1 MDALSSIR
9 RALPSLRASA
19 APVDLSA
26 YSRDLWPRH
35 HLDVR
40 AGTAPGAPPAA
51 VVWPRTTGEV
61 AAVVRLCREE
71 GWPLVPFGA
80 GSGVCAGV
88 LPGARAVVL
97 DLKAMAAERSFLPDA
112 PAVEV
117 EAGALGITFEE
128 GLGRRGYTAG
138 HFPSS
143 ILCSTVGGW
152 LAARGAGQCSGKYGK
167 IEDMVA
173 ALEVVD
179 GRGEAHLLRRRA
191 GGPDLTP
198 LVIGSEGVLGV
209 VTAATLR
216 LHPSPPFRAFRA
228 FSFPSFEAGADAIRE
243 AYQAGLR
250 PAVARLYDPFDTL
263 LAKASARRK
272 GHKKEGGGHGPGAG
286 ERALRGALRS
296 PALFNQVADVAARAF
311 GGRSLLVLVFEGAA
325 DEAADD
331 AARAEALCERRG
343 ARPLGEG
350 PARRWFAHRYSVS
363 YRQAPVFRAGLFSD
377 TFEVAAPWA
386 RIQGVYEAVRRALGR
401 HVFVMAH
408 LSHAYPDGSSLY
420 FTFAGSAPDDRAS
433 AALYDAA
440 WRDALDAAFG
450 AGATISHHH
459 GVGRSKAPRLGAELG
474 LGVEIV
480 AALRRAFD
488 PDGLFNPGALAPSDE
503 AGRPPAPPAD
513 ASFHVDEASLLARAP
528 ADMTLGELRRRLRA
542 RDLSLPVEGRGDGLR
557 VDAWLAAGLPGA
569 PDPWA
574 DPVARP
580 LSGLDA
586 QMPSGRL
593 LHIAAAPRRAVGPD
607 LLSLF
612 VGTEG
617 VGRPVSVTLRVGR
630 EGAPAARAAGFR
642 FERNAPLGAGEE
654 ALWGHVRRELSR
666 V

>member
-19 APVDLSA
+19 EPVDLGA
-26 YSRDLWPRH
+26 YGRDLWPRH

-40 AGTAPGAPPAA
+40 AGRAPGAPPAA
-51 VVWPRTTGEV
+51 AVWPRTTEEV
-61 AAVVRLCREE
+61 AAVVRLCRDE

-88 LPGARAVVL
+88 LPGARAIVL
-97 DLKAMAAERSFLPDA
+97 DLKAMAAERALFADA

-128 GLGRRGYTAG
+128 GLERRGYTAG

-173 ALEVVD
+173 GLEFVD
-179 GRGEAHLLRRRA
+179 GRGEAHVLRRRTTGA
-191 GGPDLTP
+191 DLTP
-198 LVIGSEGVLGV
+198 LLVGSEGTLGV
-209 VTAATLR
+209 ITAATLR
-216 LHPSPPFRAFRA
+216 LHPAPAARAYRAFA
-228 FSFPSFEAGADAIRE
+228 FPSFEAGAAAIRE

-250 PAVARLYDPFDTL
+250 PAVTRLYDPFDTL
-263 LAKASARRK
+263 LARASSRRK
-272 GHKKEGGGHGPGAG
+272 GGRHGGGPGAG
-286 ERALRGALRS
+286 ERALRAALRS
-296 PALFNQVADVAARAF
+296 PALFNQLAGAAARAL

-325 DEAADD
+325 GEVAED
-331 AARAEALCERRG
+331 AARADRLCEGAG

-386 RIQGVYEAVRRALGR
+386 RVAGVYEAVRRALGR

-420 FTFAGSAPDDRAS
+420 FTFAGSAPDDGAS
-433 AALYDAA
+433 AALYDRA
-440 WRDALDAAFG
+440 WRDALDAAVG

-474 LGVEIV
+474 LGVEV
-480 AALRRAFD
+480 VSALRRAFD
-488 PDGLFNPGALAPSDE
+488 PAGLFNPGALAPTDE
-503 AGRPPAPPAD
+503 GGRAPAPPD
-513 ASFHVDEASLLARAP
+513 DPSFQVDEASLLVRAP
-528 ADMTLGELRRRLRA
+528 ADMTLGELRRRLHARA
-542 RDLSLPVEGRGDGLR
+542 LRLPAEGHEGLR
-557 VDAWLAAGLPGA
+557 IDAWLAAGLPGA

-580 LSGLDA
+580 LAGLDA
-586 QMPSGRL
+586 RMPSGRV
-593 LHIAAAPRRAVGPD
+593 LHVATAPRRAVGPD

-612 VGTEG
+612 VGTKG
-617 VGRPVSVTLRVGR
+617 PGRLLSATLRVER
-630 EGAPAARAAGFR
+630 EGAGAARPTRFR
-642 FERNAPLGAGEE
+642 FERDAPIGAGEA
-654 ALWGHVRRELSR
+654 ALWGHVRRELER
-666 V
+666 L

>member
-1 MDALSSIR
+1 MDAFSSIR
-9 RALPSLRASA
+9 RALPSLRVSA
-19 APVDLSA
+19 EPVDRAA
-26 YSRDLWPRH
+26 YGRDLWPRH

-40 AGTAPGAPPAA
+40 AGVAPGQPPALVA
-51 VVWPRTTGEV
+51 WPRSTAEV
-61 AAVVRLCREE
+61 ASVVRLCREE

-88 LPGARAVVL
+88 LPGARALVV
-97 DLKAMAAERSFLPDA
+97 DLKAMAAERAFRPEA

-128 GLGRRGYTAG
+128 GLARRGFTAG

-167 IEDMVA
+167 IEDVVA
-173 ALEVVD
+173 ALEFVD
-179 GRGEAHLLRRRA
+179 GRGETHVLRRRTTGA
-191 GGPDLTP
+191 DLTP
-198 LVIGSEGVLGV
+198 LVIGSEGTLGV
-209 VTAATLR
+209 ITAATLR
-216 LHPSPPFRAFRA
+216 LHPAPAARAFRA
-228 FSFPSFEAGADAIRE
+228 FAFPSFEAGVEAIRV

-250 PAVARLYDPFDTL
+250 PAVARLYDPFDTM
-263 LAKASARRK
+263 LARASARR
-272 GHKKEGGGHGPGAG
+272 GGTHGGASRPGAG
-286 ERALRGALRS
+286 AIALRGALRTPS
-296 PALFNQVADVAARAF
+296 LFNQLAGAAAKAL
-311 GGRSLLVLVFEGAA
+311 GGRSLLVLIFEGVAA
-325 DEAADD
+325 EVAED
-331 AARAEALCERRG
+331 AARAEALCETRR

-363 YRQAPVFRAGLFSD
+363 YRQAPVFRSGLFSD

-386 RIQGVYEAVRRALGR
+386 RVLGVYEAVRRALGR

-433 AALYDAA
+433 AALYESA
-440 WRDALDAAFG
+440 WRDALDAALG
-450 AGATISHHH
+450 AGASISHHH

-488 PDGLFNPGALAPSDE
+488 PAAIFNPGALAPSGE
-503 AGRPPAPPAD
+503 APRLPTEVD
-513 ASFHVDEASLLARAP
+513 ASFHVDDVSLLARAS
-528 ADMTLGELRRRLRA
+528 ASMTLGELRRRLGERSL
-542 RDLSLPVEGRGDGLR
+542 RLPVEPSNDGLR

-580 LSGLDA
+580 LAGLDA
-586 QMPSGRL
+586 ALPSGRV
-593 LHIAAAPRRAVGPD
+593 LHVAVAPRRSVGPD
-607 LLSLF
+607 LMSLF
-612 VGTEG
+612 VGTSG
-617 VGRPVSVTLRVGR
+617 LGRPLAVTLRVER
-630 EGAPAARAAGFR
+630 EGAKTARPATFQFKRD
-642 FERNAPLGAGEE
+642 APLEAGEE
-654 ALWGHVRRELSR
+654 ALWANVRRELSAL
-666 V
+666 

>member
-9 RALPSLRASA
+9 RALPSLRTSA
-19 APVDLSA
+19 EPVDLSA
-26 YSRDLWPRH
+26 YGRDLWPRH

-40 AGTAPGAPPAA
+40 AGKPPGAPPA
-51 VVWPRTTGEV
+51 VVAWPRSTDEV
-61 AAVVRLCREE
+61 GALVRFCRDE

-88 LPGARAVVL
+88 LPGGRALVV
-97 DLKAMAAERSFLPDA
+97 DLKAMTAERRLKPEA
-112 PAVEV
+112 PAVEI

-173 ALEVVD
+173 ALEFVD
-179 GRGEAHLLRRRA
+179 GRGEAHVLRRRA
-191 GGPDLTP
+191 NGPDLTP
-198 LVIGSEGVLGV
+198 LIIGSEGTLGV
-209 VTAATLR
+209 ITSATLR
-216 LHPSPPFRAFRA
+216 LHPVPGARAFRG
-228 FSFPSFEAGADAIRE
+228 FSFPSFEAGAEAIRE

-250 PAVARLYDPFDTL
+250 PAVARLYDPFDSL
-263 LAKASARRK
+263 LARASARRAK
-272 GHKKEGGGHGPGAG
+272 GHKGAPSGPGAG
-286 ERALRGALRS
+286 DRALRGALRS
-296 PALFNQVADVAARAF
+296 PALFNQLADAAARAL
-311 GGRSLLVLVFEGAA
+311 GGRSLFVLVFEGDAA
-325 DEAADD
+325 EVADD
-331 AARAEALCERRG
+331 VARADALFTGRG
-343 ARPLGEG
+343 GRPLGEG

-386 RIQGVYEAVRRALGR
+386 RIAGVYEAVRRALGR

-408 LSHAYPDGSSLY
+408 LSHAYPEGSSLY
-420 FTFAGSAPDDRAS
+420 FTFAGSAPDDGAS
-433 AALYDAA
+433 AALYDRA
-440 WRDALDAAFG
+440 WRDGLDAAFR
-450 AGATISHHH
+450 AGASISHHH

-474 LGVEIV
+474 LGVEVV

-488 PDGLFNPGALAPSDE
+488 PAGIFNPGALAPTDE
-503 AGRPPAPPAD
+503 PRRAPAAPDPA
-513 ASFHVDEASLLARAP
+513 FRLDETSLLARTP
-528 ADMTLGELRRRLRA
+528 ADMTLGELRRRLRE
-542 RDLSLPVEGRGDGLR
+542 RSLSLPIGGGHDAMR
-557 VDAWLAAGLPGA
+557 VDAWLAAAMPGA

-580 LSGLDA
+580 LAGLDA
-586 QMPSGRL
+586 AMPSGRV
-593 LHIAAAPRRAVGPD
+593 LHVSDAPRRAVGPD

-617 VGRPVSVTLRVGR
+617 VGRPLSATLRIER
-630 EGAPAARAAGFR
+630 EGAPRARPVPFR
-642 FERNAPLGAGEE
+642 FERDAPLGAGEGT
-654 ALWGHVRRELSR
+654 LWGHVRRELAR